1 MSYRSSVN
9 YLTLDNYPKNTK
21 HADFT
26 IQRDIIHQKLVPAPA
41 PAPAHVPSEI
51 LDEMPSDRKV
61 TTLKWSNGTYKTKDP
76 SVWGPAFWF
85 TLHNSAAHYPE
96 NASAICKERS
106 KGFILGIPYMVP
118 CFSCSE
124 HARAFIDKYKNS
136 LDVVTSSR
144 KNFFDFFVKFH
155 NYVNVRYGKKE
166 MSYEDAYKMYNGGI
180 NVSKLSY

>member
-21 HADFT
+21 HSDFI
-26 IQRDIIHQKLVPAPA
+26 IQRDVIRSNVLTSI
-41 PAPAHVPSEI
+41 PSEI
-51 LDEMPSDRKV
+51 PEKMPADRKI
-61 TTLKWSNGTYKTKDP
+61 TTMKWSNGTYKTKDP
-76 SVWGPAFWF
+76 AVWGPAFWF

-96 NASAICKERS
+96 NASPICKERC
-106 KGFILGIPYMVP
+106 KGFIMGIPYMVP

-136 LDVVTSSR
+136 LDEVTSSR
-144 KNFFDFFVKFH
+144 KNLFDFFLKFH

-166 MSYEDAYKMYNGGI
+166 MTYEEAYKMYNGGI
-180 NVSKLSY
+180 NISKLSY